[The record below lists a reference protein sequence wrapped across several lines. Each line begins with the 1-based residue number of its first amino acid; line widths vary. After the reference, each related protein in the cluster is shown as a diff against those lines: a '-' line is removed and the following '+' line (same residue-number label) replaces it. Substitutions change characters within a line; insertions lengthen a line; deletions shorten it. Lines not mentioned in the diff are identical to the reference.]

1 MRRSVIVV
9 VRTLISGRMKTF
21 KARLKLGSFNHLFC
35 HRVEQPSR
43 GLPFDDAARAASEEE
58 DTVPMPLLDIAE
70 LG

>member
-9 VRTLISGRMKTF
+9 VRMLIGDRIKTF
-21 KARLKLGSFNHLFC
+21 RDRYKLGSFNHLFC
-35 HRVEQPSR
+35 HRVEPSR

-58 DTVPMPLLDIAE
+58 DTVPMPRLDLAE